1 MQPKEPQSLSLIDA
15 RSAGI
20 PLDEI
25 KELALSRPT
34 PRRGLDALRCGRV
47 TVIAE
52 IDPAHSDRAALAEQ
66 YVQRG
71 VGALAVPAGN
81 PACVTDISTF
91 SDVPVLSL
99 EPATASYQIWVA
111 RAQGADLVLVPAA
124 ALADVALVALVERA
138 ESIGMTAVV
147 EVRDGRDLVRA
158 LRAGVRVVLLR
169 PPVDATAAQA
179 RAVLQDLLTMVP
191 AGVVRVAECG
201 PAGQADLISFARLGA
216 DAVLL
221 GAALLDGADPC
232 ATAGRLASMG
242 AHPALTRSR

>member
-1 MQPKEPQSLSLIDA
+1 LQPKAPQSPVDPSPADV
-15 RSAGI
+15 

-25 KELALSRPT
+25 KRRALSRPA
-34 PRRGLDALRCGRV
+34 PRCGSEALRCGRV

-52 IDPAHSDRAALAEQ
+52 IDPARTDRASLAEQ
-66 YVQRG
+66 YARRG
-71 VGALAVPAGN
+71 VGALAAPAGD
-81 PACVTDISTF
+81 PACAADIGAYA
-91 SDVPVLSL
+91 DVPVLSL
-99 EPATASYQIWVA
+99 EPATASYQIWLA
-111 RAQGADLVLVPAA
+111 RAQGADFVLVPAA

-158 LRAGVRVVLLR
+158 LRAGARVVLLR
-169 PPVDATAAQA
+169 PPVGASAAQA
-179 RAVLQDLLTMVP
+179 RAALHDLLAMCP
-191 AGVVRVAECG
+191 DGVVRVAECG

-221 GAALLDGADPC
+221 GTALLDGADPW

-242 AHPALTRSR
+242 AHPALSRSR

>member
-1 MQPKEPQSLSLIDA
+1 MQPKAPQSSIDA
-15 RSAGI
+15 RSAGVT
-20 PLDEI
+20 LDQI

-34 PRRGLDALRCGRV
+34 PLCGPEALRCGRV

-52 IDPAHSDRAALAEQ
+52 IDPARAERAQLAEQ

-81 PACVTDISTF
+81 PTCVSDVCAF
-91 SDVPVLSL
+91 ADVPVLSL
-99 EPATASYQIWVA
+99 EPATASYQIWLA
-111 RAQGADLVLVPAA
+111 RAQGADLVLLPAA
-124 ALADVALVALVERA
+124 ALTDVALVALIERA

-169 PPVDATAAQA
+169 PPAGATAVEA
-179 RAVLQDLLTMVP
+179 RTALQDLLTMVP
-191 AGVVRVAECG
+191 SRVVRVAECG
-201 PAGQADLISFARLGA
+201 PAGQADLISSARLGA

-242 AHPALTRSR
+242 AHPALSRTR